1 MNPPVPAV
9 LAELAGLSVRNAM
22 PDVHPADRA
31 SALGL
36 SAALLGVAAEVWDG
50 MAARLVAENRAIRPL
65 LARAGEVG
73 LNFAALAAG
82 DDADLRL
89 SALKAGNDSLR
100 AALIELQAAA
110 EANGA
115 AELQAA
121 IWSELLAST
130 ERRKLASSPV

>member
-31 SALGL
+31 SSLGL

-65 LARAGEVG
+65 LARGEEVG
-73 LNFAALAAG
+73 LDLAVLAAG

-89 SALKAGNDSLR
+89 SALKAGNDTLR
-100 AALIELQAAA
+100 AALIELQAQA
-110 EANGA
+110 EAKGA
-115 AELQAA
+115 TDLQAA
-121 IWSELLAST
+121 IWAELVAST

>member
-73 LNFAALAAG
+73 LDFAALAAG

-89 SALKAGNDSLR
+89 SALKAGNDALR

-110 EANGA
+110 EAKGA
-115 AELQAA
+115 ADLQAA